1 MRALAS
7 WACERAGGSPQPRL
21 CSCQQPQEV
30 YCKDILDIE
39 QFSAVQGIYL
49 DSTDSGFYSEFVTGC
64 VSIPWQN
71 EVLSPRCRPQLLTAP
86 ET

>member
-1 MRALAS
+1 MRALPS
-7 WACERAGGSPQPRL
+7 WARERAGGSPQPRL
-21 CSCQQPQEV
+21 CPCRQPQEV

-39 QFSAVQGIYL
+39 QFSAVQGIHL

-86 ET
+86 KT